1 MRPRLLLGA
10 GVGMG
15 VAGWPEVEDE
25 GAVEVVDVADEDAV
39 VADDPGFPVKEIM
52 SALDK

>member
-1 MRPRLLLGA
+1 MLLGV

-15 VAGWPEVEDE
+15 VAGWPEVE